1 MRQPIRFRRDG
12 AALAPP
18 DPLPVAGSPT
28 GGGVEVR
35 ASQLLPLL
43 LERFDPEEPLTV
55 LDVGYGSGETAEFFS
70 RYRCR
75 VYFTGLIDASE
86 LWSLPDEDVD
96 GYLDRTFARLFDFPP
111 DTYFDVCL
119 LWDFLNYLP
128 VPALRAFSRALR
140 PHLHRQSH
148 AHGFGTFKANA
159 PAMRQSAPETALQYG
174 VHEVDK
180 LSLRP
185 RPDGVPPQ
193 FSHSRAV
200 LAESLAC
207 FEIVRGTLLK
217 EGTMELLLQAR

>member
-1 MRQPIRFRRDG
+1 M
-12 AALAPP
+12 A
-18 DPLPVAGSPT
+18 S
-28 GGGVEVR
+28 GGGAEVR

-43 LERFDPEEPLTV
+43 LERFDPDEPLTV
-55 LDVGYGSGETAEFFS
+55 LDVGYGSGDTVAFFS
-70 RYRCR
+70 SYRCR
-75 VYFTGLIDASE
+75 LHFTGLIDAVE
-86 LWSLPDEDVD
+86 LGSLPEEDAEAYFD
-96 GYLDRTFARLFDFPP
+96 QLFARLLDFPS

-128 VPALRAFSRALR
+128 VPALRAFSRVLR

-159 PAMRQSAPETALQYG
+159 PAMRQTAPEAALQYG
-174 VHEVDK
+174 VHDVNQ
-180 LSLRP
+180 LSVRP
-185 RPDGVPPQ
+185 RPDGVPPP

-200 LAESLAC
+200 LGESLIC